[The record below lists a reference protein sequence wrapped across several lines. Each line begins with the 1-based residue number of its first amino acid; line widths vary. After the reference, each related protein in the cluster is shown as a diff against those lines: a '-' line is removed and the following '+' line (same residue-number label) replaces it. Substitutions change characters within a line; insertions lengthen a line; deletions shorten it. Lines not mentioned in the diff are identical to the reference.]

1 MASSLLTEAGT
12 SHRRRRHHMGMAPL
26 HPIRQVCLSDPGMLL
41 PLFICSLNLSPLQ
54 FVSTDLWVVSRK
66 KSLL

>member
-12 SHRRRRHHMGMAPL
+12 SRRRHHHMGMAPL

-41 PLFICSLNLSPLQ
+41 PLFVWFLNLAPLQ
-54 FVSTDLWVVSRK
+54 FLSTDLWVISRK
-66 KSLL
+66 KSVL